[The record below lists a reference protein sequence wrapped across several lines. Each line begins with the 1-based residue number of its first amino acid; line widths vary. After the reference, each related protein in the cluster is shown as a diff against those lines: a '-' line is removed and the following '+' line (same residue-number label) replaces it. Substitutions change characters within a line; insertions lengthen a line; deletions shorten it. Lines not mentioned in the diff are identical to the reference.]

1 MYDLGALIRSLRK
14 ERKITQKKL
23 GEMLDVTEGTIS
35 KYEANTMTPPF
46 ETLRSIASIF
56 NVSMDTLCGMK
67 HQGTLSTHGLTEA
80 QTETVK
86 ALVDAYRVKNAQT
99 GRQLSREYEDKL
111 VWRIIGRIFRKIV
124 IPVPIR
130 NIMSVI
136 KSLKYINGGV
146 VEFGQ
151 AVGVEHGVDDD
162 ADDAA
167 QGDGEP
173 GLGGGDAGAEG
184 E

>member
-1 MYDLGALIRSLRK
+1 MYRIYYSTIYRNWQVYLGIIFQKRNLEVRQVYDLGALIRSLRK

-86 ALVDAYRVKNAQT
+86 ALVDAYRIKNAQT
-99 GRQLSREYEDKL
+99 SRQLTQEQFAVL
-111 VWRIIGRIFRKIV
+111 GKIT
-124 IPVPIR
+124 
-130 NIMSVI
+130 
-136 KSLKYINGGV
+136 
-146 VEFGQ
+146 
-151 AVGVEHGVDDD
+151 
-162 ADDAA
+162 
-167 QGDGEP
+167 
-173 GLGGGDAGAEG
+173 AELTK
-184 E
+184 

>member
-1 MYDLGALIRSLRK
+1 MYDLGALIRSFRK

-80 QTETVK
+80 H
-86 ALVDAYRVKNAQT
+86 RIKNAQT
-99 GRQLSREYEDKL
+99 GRQLTHEQYAVL
-111 VWRIIGRIFRKIV
+111 GKIT
-124 IPVPIR
+124 
-130 NIMSVI
+130 
-136 KSLKYINGGV
+136 
-146 VEFGQ
+146 
-151 AVGVEHGVDDD
+151 
-162 ADDAA
+162 
-167 QGDGEP
+167 
-173 GLGGGDAGAEG
+173 AELTK
-184 E
+184 

>member
-23 GEMLDVTEGTIS
+23 GEMLDVTEGTII

-80 QTETVK
+80 QAETVK
-86 ALVDAYRVKNAQT
+86 ALVDAYRIKNAQT
-99 GRQLSREYEDKL
+99 GRQLTHEQYAVL
-111 VWRIIGRIFRKIV
+111 GKIT
-124 IPVPIR
+124 
-130 NIMSVI
+130 
-136 KSLKYINGGV
+136 
-146 VEFGQ
+146 
-151 AVGVEHGVDDD
+151 
-162 ADDAA
+162 
-167 QGDGEP
+167 
-173 GLGGGDAGAEG
+173 AELTK
-184 E
+184 

>member
-35 KYEANTMTPPF
+35 KY

-86 ALVDAYRVKNAQT
+86 ALVDAYRIKNAQT
-99 GRQLSREYEDKL
+99 GRQLTHEQYAVL
-111 VWRIIGRIFRKIV
+111 GKIT
-124 IPVPIR
+124 
-130 NIMSVI
+130 
-136 KSLKYINGGV
+136 
-146 VEFGQ
+146 
-151 AVGVEHGVDDD
+151 
-162 ADDAA
+162 
-167 QGDGEP
+167 
-173 GLGGGDAGAEG
+173 AELTK
-184 E
+184 

>member
-46 ETLRSIASIF
+46 KTLRSIASIF

-86 ALVDAYRVKNAQT
+86 ALVDAYRIKNAQT
-99 GRQLSREYEDKL
+99 GRQLTHEQYAVL
-111 VWRIIGRIFRKIV
+111 GKIT
-124 IPVPIR
+124 
-130 NIMSVI
+130 
-136 KSLKYINGGV
+136 
-146 VEFGQ
+146 
-151 AVGVEHGVDDD
+151 
-162 ADDAA
+162 
-167 QGDGEP
+167 
-173 GLGGGDAGAEG
+173 AELTK
-184 E
+184 